1 MPNNY
6 ELMLVLAPDLKDDQ
20 VAGLKGQIVDEMTG
34 LGAEIVNQ
42 EDWGKRELAF
52 EVRDYFQGYYHLYQ
66 FEAPGDM
73 PGKLKVLLK
82 VNEKVI
88 RYILTTWVPKAKPFS
103 AKEPGA
109 KEPELLKPEDKK
121 TEEPKQEVKEIDVP
135 EQETKQPDVPEQ
147 EAKQPDAEPE
157 EPKAETKAETKTE
170 TEKAEEDTDIT
181 E

>member
-20 VAGLKGQIVDEMTG
+20 IAGLKGQIVDEMTG

-66 FEAPGDM
+66 FAAPPDM
-73 PGKLKVLLK
+73 PGKLKGLLK
-82 VNEKVI
+82 VKEKVI
-88 RYILTTWVPKAKPFS
+88 RYILTIWEPKAKPLR
-103 AKEPGA
+103 AEEPEA
-109 KEPELLKPEDKK
+109 KEPELLMPEDKE
-121 TEEPKQEVKEIDVP
+121 TEEHKLEVKE
-135 EQETKQPDVPEQ
+135 PDVPDQ
-147 EAKQPDAEPE
+147 EAKQPDAEPA
-157 EPKAETKAETKTE
+157 EPKAE
-170 TEKAEEDTDIT
+170 TEKAEEDTNIT